1 MNKDYPTKGALS
13 ETLVIDLSRLLP
25 GPYCSMILADHGAR
39 VIAVEDR
46 RFAADALPELSHI
59 NRNKEHMTLNLKSE
73 RGQEIFRALVK
84 KADILLEGF
93 RPGVTN
99 RLKIDY
105 DRVRSI
111 NPAIV
116 YCSVT
121 GYGQTGP
128 LRNQAGHDVNYM
140 AASGLLSLNG
150 PAEGPPCIPG
160 IQIGDLAG
168 GLYAAVG
175 ILLALVAR
183 EKTGHGQ
190 YIDVSMTDALMSL
203 AVTPAGEMWVKKC
216 PPTRSRGLLSH
227 RYACYNVYETAD
239 GRHITVGALE
249 RRFWERLCRY
259 FGVPEYAPLQFDDTC
274 QETLIDF
281 LKNAFRQK
289 TRDQW
294 MEIFQDQDV
303 CVGGVM
309 GLDEALNSPAARQRG
324 LLPDP
329 AKLPDGCGPQLGP
342 ALKLSQTPP
351 QIRSAPPQF
360 GQQTHAI
367 LAELGYD
374 ERQIAQMEAEG
385 AV

>member
-1 MNKDYPTKGALS
+1 MRGALS

-59 NRNKEHMTLNLKSE
+59 NRNKEHMTLNLKSDQ
-73 RGQEIFRALVK
+73 GLAVFRTLAK
-84 KADILLEGF
+84 KADVLIEGF
-93 RPGVTN
+93 RPGVAK

-105 DRVRSI
+105 ERISRI
-111 NPAIV
+111 NPGIV

-128 LRNQAGHDVNYM
+128 LRDQAGHDINFLG
-140 AASGLLSLNG
+140 ASGLLSLIG
-150 PAEGPPCIPG
+150 FKGGPPCIPG
-160 IQIGDLAG
+160 IQMGDLAG

-175 ILLALVAR
+175 ILLALFAR
-183 EKTGHGQ
+183 ERTGRGQ
-190 YIDVSMTDALMSL
+190 YVDVSMTDALESMAPL
-203 AVTPAGEMWVKKC
+203 AAGRMWVEGK
-216 PPTRSRGLLSH
+216 PPVRGDWQLSH

-239 GRHITVGALE
+239 GRHLTVGALE
-249 RRFWERLCRY
+249 HRFWERLCRY
-259 FGVPEYAPLQFDDTC
+259 FGVPEYAPRQFDDAC
-274 QETLIDF
+274 QDTLIDF

-289 TRDQW
+289 TRDEW
-294 MEIFQDQDV
+294 MEVFQDQDV

-309 GLDEALNSPAARQRG
+309 GLDEAFNSPAARQRG

-329 AKLPDGCGPQLGP
+329 AKLPEDCGHQVGP

-351 QIRSAPPQF
+351 QIRSAPPGF
-360 GQQTHAI
+360 GQHTHAI

-374 ERQIAQMEAEG
+374 DRQIAQMEAEG

>member
-1 MNKDYPTKGALS
+1 MKGALS
-13 ETLVIDLSRLLP
+13 NTLAIDLSRLLP

-39 VIAVEDR
+39 VITVEDR
-46 RFAADALPELSHI
+46 RFEADALPEIAHI
-59 NRNKEHMTLNLKSE
+59 NRNKEHMTLNLKSDQ
-73 RGQEIFRALVK
+73 GLAVFRTLAK
-84 KADILLEGF
+84 KADVLLEGF
-93 RPGVTN
+93 RPGVAK

-105 DRVRSI
+105 ERISRI
-111 NPAIV
+111 NPGIV

-150 PAEGPPCIPG
+150 PAEAPPCIPG
-160 IQIGDLAG
+160 IQIGDIAG

-175 ILLALVAR
+175 ILLAMAAR

-203 AVTPAGEMWVKKC
+203 AVTPAGEMWVKNC

-249 RRFWERLCRY
+249 RRFWERLCRC
-259 FGVPEYAPLQFDDTC
+259 FGASEYAPLQFDDTC
-274 QETLIDF
+274 QDTLIDF
-281 LKNAFRQK
+281 LQNAFRQK
-289 TRDQW
+289 TRNEW
-294 MEIFQDQDV
+294 MEVFQDEDV

-324 LLPDP
+324 MTPDR
-329 AKLPDGCGPQLGP
+329 AKLPEGCGPQIGP

-351 QIRSAPPQF
+351 QIRSAPPRF
-360 GQQTHAI
+360 GQHTHSI
-367 LAELGYD
+367 LTELGYD
-374 ERQIAQMEAEG
+374 ERQIAQMDAEG